1 MNMNHLA
8 VFHAVA
14 RSGSVSRGAER
25 LMISQPAVSKQI
37 KLLEKSLGT
46 ILLDRL
52 PRGVRLTAAG
62 EVLADYARRIFSLDA
77 EAERVLGELAGLRR
91 GRLAVAATPTIG
103 VYMLPPALVRFR
115 RKFPGVEMRMEVH
128 PAATIER
135 LIVEGAIDVGLAESK
150 PLSAEVEV
158 RVFASDRLVAIAP
171 RRHALARRRSVRAR
185 DLCREPFVVRET
197 GSGTKSLVE
206 RAMEERGLRVEP
218 VMSLGSTEAIKR
230 AVMEGVGVAIVS
242 RLAVEAEVRA
252 GRLAE
257 IRVADLSIQRP
268 LYWIT
273 ARGRTPSRAV
283 DVFEAV
289 LGKG

>member
-1 MNMNHLA
+1 MNLNHLA

-14 RSGSVSRGAER
+14 HCQSVSRGAEH

-37 KLLEKSLGT
+37 KLLEKSLGA

-62 EVLADYARRIFSLDA
+62 EALADYARRIFSLDA
-77 EAERVLGELAGLRR
+77 EAERVLGEMAGLRR

-103 VYMLPPALVRFR
+103 VYMLPAALVKFR
-115 RKFPGVEMRMEVH
+115 RKFPGIEMRMEVH
-128 PAATIER
+128 PTPTIER

-150 PLSAEVEV
+150 PLSTEVEA

-171 RRHALARRRSVRAR
+171 RRHELARRRSVRAR
-185 DLCREPFVVRET
+185 DLCREPFLVRET

-206 RAMEERGLRVEP
+206 RALDERGLSVEP

-242 RLAVEAEVRA
+242 RLAVEAEIRS

-257 IRVADLSIQRP
+257 IRVGDLLIERP

-273 ARGRTPSRAV
+273 ARARTPSRAV
-283 DVFEAV
+283 KAFEA
-289 LGKG
+289 LLRER